1 MYVVIYILKLGV
13 VYVWFVTAIQW
24 AFEGSTMYLY
34 FRKEI
39 DKLKR
44 GVRNI

>member
-1 MYVVIYILKLGV
+1 MKLMPNILNFDHKR
-13 VYVWFVTAIQW
+13 A
-24 AFEGSTMYLY
+24 Y

-44 GVRNI
+44 DERI